1 MQGTVTDKLIVE
13 IRAETAQL
21 QKDLQKMKGQLDKA
35 EKSSKGLNLSLK
47 NVATALA
54 AVGAV
59 QALGS
64 IVQTT
69 RSFEDLK
76 ATLKALT
83 GSVEGAEISFGII
96 EKFTATTT
104 FQLQGVTQAFITLL
118 QAGITPT
125 QDALQDFGNLA
136 AAFDKDI
143 SVLAQ
148 AVFRAMTGEME
159 MLKQFNVVMKVEGDK
174 FKATF
179 NGVTTSVDRNG
190 MAISEYIRN
199 IARTNFPTALEDRA
213 NTLTGAISNLQDAF
227 DMFQFKI
234 GMEFKPVLIEIAKDL
249 TDFFRESDRGAKT
262 IGSTL
267 AGATKILAV
276 ALKNLDVII
285 GAVTGALIGMF
296 AANIITGIG
305 GLISLVN
312 KLRTATTALAIA
324 EGIYLAIKTRGVALL
339 TMGALTGAV
348 TTAVMRELN
357 KVTEEN
363 NDLGE
368 DDIAIKQAQQREE
381 TRLSQIM
388 MKSLDATQLLT
399 KSERDMIAVT
409 QDLTK
414 VKTKLEHRL
423 NSMFGFDLQNRT
435 KAFNNQLDIMRKIF
449 TDRKLLEALNN
460 EGFVKQGIVKEVPA
474 DQLGFFMDFNNQDT
488 INQLNANRDIMTN
501 LFLDEGFVDA
511 QIIAKEVEK
520 DGEVIVKGFIRGIEA
535 ESASNLTG
543 EDRFA
548 QFLGFKDHADMSRIA
563 EHFLPAGNIQKATK
577 QFLSAIDKGIGD
589 SQSLGFSGGG
599 EFETLKFFSM
609 DENIESL
616 KAYKNLLQEEGLLPP
631 GLGDDVQSLKLFQTF
646 LKEIVDE
653 GERSLLV
660 LSPMADALKK
670 IADEAKNPTITFEDF
685 TDEILNNRT
694 EMTKLFNE
702 INAKYPTMFESVDD
716 FIEHSKNGVES
727 LRDTVESASD
737 IFSGELLQ
745 AVVSATNSFTND
757 FVRALLDGQ
766 DALESF
772 KSFAKN
778 IVSQII
784 SIFLQMAI
792 INKIINS
799 IFNLS
804 PGDEG
809 YQPELNVFG
818 ESASGGRMQRGK
830 PYLVG
835 ERGMELFVPDQ
846 SGTMMNNMNTKGA
859 MGGTPIIIN
868 QSLNFSTG
876 VQQTVR
882 AEVMSLMP
890 QITEAS
896 KQAVSEGAMRGGS
909 FRRSLRGT

>member
-199 IARTNFPTALEDRA
+199 ISRTNFPTALEDRA

-249 TDFFRESDRGAKT
+249 TDFFRESDRGAKP

-685 TDEILNNRT
+685 TDELLNNRT

>member
-1 MQGTVTDKLIVE
+1 
-13 IRAETAQL
+13 
-21 QKDLQKMKGQLDKA
+21 
-35 EKSSKGLNLSLK
+35 
-47 NVATALA
+47 
-54 AVGAV
+54 
-59 QALGS
+59 
-64 IVQTT
+64 
-69 RSFEDLK
+69 
-76 ATLKALT
+76 
-83 GSVEGAEISFGII
+83 
-96 EKFTATTT
+96 
-104 FQLQGVTQAFITLL
+104 
-118 QAGITPT
+118 
-125 QDALQDFGNLA
+125 
-136 AAFDKDI
+136 
-143 SVLAQ
+143 
-148 AVFRAMTGEME
+148 
-159 MLKQFNVVMKVEGDK
+159 
-174 FKATF
+174 
-179 NGVTTSVDRNG
+179 
-190 MAISEYIRN
+190 
-199 IARTNFPTALEDRA
+199 
-213 NTLTGAISNLQDAF
+213 
-227 DMFQFKI
+227 
-234 GMEFKPVLIEIAKDL
+234 
-249 TDFFRESDRGAKT
+249 
-262 IGSTL
+262 
-267 AGATKILAV
+267 
-276 ALKNLDVII
+276 
-285 GAVTGALIGMF
+285 
-296 AANIITGIG
+296 
-305 GLISLVN
+305 
-312 KLRTATTALAIA
+312 
-324 EGIYLAIKTRGVALL
+324 
-339 TMGALTGAV
+339 MGALTGAV